1 LPVLRTFKLNWAILF
16 DLGYCNNILF
26 QKSIREE
33 MKQLTAQSERIKVEL
48 REYYQEQLE
57 VVVRDKLREF
67 QEQLDAAETSLHKE
81 LEQREHALTEMASK
95 QVKQISEK

>member
-1 LPVLRTFKLNWAILF
+1 MTLAISQKLQTKL
-16 DLGYCNNILF
+16 LVGYCNAILF

-33 MKQLTAQSERIKVEL
+33 MKQLTAQSEKIKVEL

-81 LEQREHALTEMASK
+81 LEQREHALTEVASQ

>member
-1 LPVLRTFKLNWAILF
+1 MTLASSQNLQTKL
-16 DLGYCNNILF
+16 DCCNDILF

-33 MKQLTAQSERIKVEL
+33 MKQVTAHSEKIKVEL

-67 QEQLDAAETSLHKE
+67 QEQLDAAEASLHKE
-81 LEQREHALTEMASK
+81 LEQREHALTEVASQ